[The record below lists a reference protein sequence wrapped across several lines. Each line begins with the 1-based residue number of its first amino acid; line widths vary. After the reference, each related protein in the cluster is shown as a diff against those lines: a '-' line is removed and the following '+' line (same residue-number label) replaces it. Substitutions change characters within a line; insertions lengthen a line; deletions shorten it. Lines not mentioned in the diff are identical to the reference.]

1 MNKIFNFTKRITNDT
16 FMSEIESGSIRNEI
30 LSGLLESYTYRVKRN
45 ITQKEYA
52 KLKDIPLATLKRIEF
67 GTCTNLK
74 FISRYC
80 LK

>member
-30 LSGLLESYTYRVKRN
+30 LSGLLESYKYRIKRN
-45 ITQKEYA
+45 ITQKEYSEF
-52 KLKDIPLATLKRIEF
+52 KDIPLATLKRIEL

-80 LK
+80 KK